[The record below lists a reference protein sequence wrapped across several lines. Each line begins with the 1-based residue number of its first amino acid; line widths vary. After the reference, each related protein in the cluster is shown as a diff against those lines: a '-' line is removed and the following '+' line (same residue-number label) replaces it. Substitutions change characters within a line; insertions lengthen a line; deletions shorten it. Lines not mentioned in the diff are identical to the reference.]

1 MKRIALLFG
10 NNRGLKGTRKDIL
23 DFLTFL
29 LSPQGGAWEQTEV
42 KGIIN
47 PTKATIENKV
57 KEIKDG
63 NYDYVIVYFSGH
75 GGCKNGTILE
85 INPQNEQI
93 QESLLL
99 GLAPKQ
105 LNVLDCCRSLVSGGI
120 AIDETHDAGSQ
131 DMHDSVRKEYEELI
145 EAAVDQQV
153 RMYSCMQEECS
164 YTLVN
169 GQGSV
174 YTQVL
179 LDSAKSLLGTMDI
192 VRTSDCHARTYQLT
206 VDLTSK
212 QNLNQHPDI
221 VAAKCLSC
229 QELPISFNPMCLKKK

>member
-10 NNRGLKGTRKDIL
+10 NNRGLQGTRKDIL
-23 DFLTFL
+23 DFMTFL

-47 PTKATIENKV
+47 PRKTTIENKV

-105 LNVLDCCRSLVSGGI
+105 
-120 AIDETHDAGSQ
+120 
-131 DMHDSVRKEYEELI
+131 
-145 EAAVDQQV
+145 
-153 RMYSCMQEECS
+153 
-164 YTLVN
+164 
-169 GQGSV
+169 
-174 YTQVL
+174 
-179 LDSAKSLLGTMDI
+179 
-192 VRTSDCHARTYQLT
+192 
-206 VDLTSK
+206 
-212 QNLNQHPDI
+212 
-221 VAAKCLSC
+221 
-229 QELPISFNPMCLKKK
+229 